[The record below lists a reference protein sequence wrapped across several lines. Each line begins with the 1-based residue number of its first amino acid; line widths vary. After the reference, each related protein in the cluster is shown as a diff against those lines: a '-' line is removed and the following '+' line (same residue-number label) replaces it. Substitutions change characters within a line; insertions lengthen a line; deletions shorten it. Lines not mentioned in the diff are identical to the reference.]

1 MPIDPRDPLGLDP
14 DLTPRITLAELQ
26 RASRPAATLE
36 PDGSLSDP
44 IERARESID
53 VMGLVT
59 RLQACA
65 LDGQTMTMT
74 EIRAAETLLNRLM
87 AAAVQRVDIR
97 ATVEV
102 RDKRQA
108 IDSMVEA
115 LLRPGA
121 VGRTGDGKAV
131 LNLPAT
137 VTEARLARAD
147 GRGPPTVDAAGVPV
161 AEDAGGSDAG

>member
-1 MPIDPRDPLGLDP
+1 MTFNPLDP
-14 DLTPRITLAELQ
+14 FAPDEPLPPAR
-26 RASRPAATLE
+26 RPATLE
-36 PDGSLSDP
+36 PDGSLTDP

-53 VMGLVT
+53 VMGLVD
-59 RLQACA
+59 RLQGCA
-65 LDGQTMTMT
+65 MGDVTMTMA

-121 VGRTGDGKAV
+121 VGRTGDGRAV

-147 GRGPPTVDAAGVPV
+147 GRGPPITGADGVPV
-161 AEDAGGSDAG
+161 EGEDAAPA